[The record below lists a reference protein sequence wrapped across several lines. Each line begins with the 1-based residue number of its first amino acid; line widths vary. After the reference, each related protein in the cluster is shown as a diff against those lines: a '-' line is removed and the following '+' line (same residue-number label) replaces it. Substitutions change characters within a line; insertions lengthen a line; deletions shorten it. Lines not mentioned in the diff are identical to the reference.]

1 MRVLLVI
8 LTALLMALP
17 AFADELPRVVSD
29 KADSTALTIYPDNLA
44 LITETRTVNLPKGKS
59 TLVFVGVNDRMVPAS
74 VLLREFT
81 GLTIE
86 RNFDYAL
93 LSKANLFAKSVG
105 QTVTLTRTDY
115 TSGKVNRSR
124 AEIVSVGDG
133 VVFKVGGKFETYQCS
148 GLSEGTLFGNLPDG
162 LNNVPE
168 LSIDVQTDT
177 AGPQEVVIT
186 YLADN
191 FSWEAD
197 YRLDLAGDEKT
208 AHLAGWITLENMT
221 SQSFKDTPL
230 AIIAGR
236 LNRSH
241 QTRAPNF
248 SRRILRANCW
258 PRQSTQTPVAL
269 REYRYDDN
277 GRRVIT
283 QDATVLYSEMASL
296 EKDQIIVTGARS
308 RLDMRSANAPVVE
321 QEDFG
326 DYKLYRISDPVTVAA
341 YQTKQ
346 VRFLDIAKARYKKV
360 YTLDVALNPNYVN
373 GVRGLDT
380 TSIEYR
386 LNNDRDGKIAKALP
400 KGTMRLFATNE
411 EGHRLVIGETD
422 VRDTAIDNPM
432 KIYLDKSF
440 LVQVFT
446 KTSKRTFKPMGKK
459 GTGIDLDMIHTIT
472 NAADVPALVEINIPG
487 AYPSLKI
494 RYPSHKQDP
503 EVGPNGWTILVPAND
518 TVVLKYKAIYIQ

>member
-8 LTALLMALP
+8 FAAMLMALP
-17 AFADELPRVVSD
+17 AFAGELPRIVSD

-44 LITETRTVNLPKGKS
+44 LITEIRVVNLPKGKS
-59 TLVFVGVNDRMVPAS
+59 TLVFAGVNDRMVPAS

-93 LSKANLFAKSVG
+93 LSKANLFERSVG
-105 QTVTLTRTDY
+105 QFVTLTRTDY
-115 TSGKVNRSR
+115 ASGKVKRSR
-124 AEIVSVGDG
+124 AKIVSVGDG
-133 VVFKVGGKFETYQCS
+133 VVFEVGGKFETYQCS
-148 GLSEGTLFGNLPDG
+148 GLSEGTLFEGLPDG

-168 LSIDVQTDT
+168 LSIDVETQT
-177 AGPQEVVIT
+177 AGPQEIVIS

-208 AHLAGWITLENMT
+208 AHLAGWITLNNMT

-230 AIIAGR
+230 AIIAGK

-241 QTRAPNF
+241 QTRAPHF
-248 SRRILRANCW
+248 TPKTLWANCW

-269 REYRYDDN
+269 NKYLYDERDRN
-277 GRRVIT
+277 RSMQNAPVYYAEA
-283 QDATVLYSEMASL
+283 DFL

-308 RLDMRSANAPVVE
+308 KIAEFAASAPAVE

-326 DYKLYRISDPVTVAA
+326 DYKLYRVSDPVTVAA

-346 VRFLDIAKARYKKV
+346 VRFLDVPQAAYKKI
-360 YTLDVALNPNYVN
+360 YALDTDLHPSHPN
-373 GVRGLDT
+373 GIRGLDA

-386 LNNDRDGKIAKALP
+386 LDNERDGKIAKALP
-400 KGTMRLFATNE
+400 KGTMRIFEKNDA
-411 EGHRLVIGETD
+411 GHRLVIGEAN

-440 LVQVFT
+440 LVQVYT
-446 KTSKRTFKPMGKK
+446 NSTKRTFKTMGRK
-459 GTGIDLDMIHTIT
+459 GTGIDLDMTHKIT
-472 NAADVPALVEINIPG
+472 NATDVPALVEINIPR

-503 EVGPNGWTILVPAND
+503 KIGPHGWTILVPAND
-518 TVVLKYKAIYIQ
+518 TVSLKYKALYIQ

>member
-8 LTALLMALP
+8 LTALLLAFP
-17 AFADELPRVVSD
+17 ATADELPRVVSH
-29 KADSTALTIYPDNLA
+29 KADNTALTIYPDNLA
-44 LITETRTVNLPKGKS
+44 LITETRTIDLPKGKS
-59 TLVFVGVNDRMVPAS
+59 TLVFAGVNDRMVPAS

-93 LSKANLFAKSVG
+93 LSKANLFEKSIG
-105 QTVTLTRTDY
+105 QTVTLTHTDY
-115 TSGKVNRSR
+115 RSGKVRSSR
-124 AEIVSVGDG
+124 AKIVSVGNG

-148 GLSEGTLFGNLPDG
+148 GLSEGTLFDNLPDG

-168 LSIDVQTDT
+168 LSIDVETQT

-208 AHLAGWITLENMT
+208 AKLAGWITLENMT
-221 SQSFKDTPL
+221 SQSFKDAPL

-241 QTRAPNF
+241 QTRAPNVN
-248 SRRILRANCW
+248 RRILRANCW
-258 PRQSTQTPVAL
+258 PNQSTQTPVAL
-269 REYRYDDN
+269 REYRYREQSNFPQLYYGFDGSVSNFPPPPAIARMAEFDEIVVTASK
-277 GRRVIT
+277 RR
-283 QDATVLYSEMASL
+283 E
-296 EKDQIIVTGARS
+296 
-308 RLDMRSANAPVVE
+308 VE

-326 DYKLYRISDPVTVAA
+326 DYKLYRISEPVTVSA

-346 VRFLDIAKARYKKV
+346 IRFLDIAGAEYKKLH
-360 YTLDVALNPNYVN
+360 TLDVNLNPNHVN
-373 GVRGLDT
+373 GIRRLEE
-380 TSIEYR
+380 TSIQYR
-386 LNNDRDGKIAKALP
+386 LNNDRDGKITKALP
-400 KGTMRLFATNE
+400 KGTMLLFAKNDA
-411 EGHRLVIGETD
+411 GHRLVIGEAD

-440 LVQVFT
+440 LVQVYT
-446 KTSKRTFKPMGKK
+446 KTSKRTFNPRGKK
-459 GTGIDLDMIHTIT
+459 GTGIDLDMVHTIT
-472 NAADVPALVEINIPG
+472 NAMDVPARVEINIPG

-494 RYPSHKQDP
+494 RYPSHKRDP
-503 EVGPNGWTILVPAND
+503 KIGPNAWTILVPAND
-518 TVVLKYKAIYIQ
+518 AVVLKYKAVYIQ